1 MTAKP
6 EGDIILGALAQDLKT
21 GRATIDWDPYPA
33 GYGHGKVTFRGIK
46 ILISEADIYGTL
58 AISLVEPPTEGNYR
72 ERLVPLRASNALV
85 KWQVNRA
92 VRASFKAFKTAL
104 RARQESADLEAMR
117 DAINKLHNVSQGSKE
132 GRTPQEDHGLPGH
145 HGLM

>member
-6 EGDIILGALAQDLKT
+6 EVDIILGALAQDLKT
-21 GRATIDWDPYPA
+21 GRATIDWDPYPT

-58 AISLVEPPTEGNYR
+58 AISLVEPYR

-104 RARQESADLEAMR
+104 RGRQESADLKAMR